1 MLCLEP
7 GLLGKKKSKMLME
20 RLQQKFIEN
29 AENVLEHTRKTVS
42 VTPQRGMHTEKGSWN
57 ITEVLV
63 PQKNSPPLDKL
74 KRMEPVLIELE
85 PWEYEHACDVGIRR
99 YTANWNKQDAPHY
112 ANKKLQEDN
121 RTAQV
126 ASAICELAVAK
137 HTNRYWSGHVWHATE
152 HQKYRHIPDVGKNIE
167 VRRLRTRDEAAVR
180 KHQNNIE
187 KLVLWVAKP
196 VMPELRQ
203 VHLYGWIKQTDA
215 WQQGTTS
222 DYDPENTKTIHIN
235 QLNTPHL

>member
-1 MLCLEP
+1 
-7 GLLGKKKSKMLME
+7 
-20 RLQQKFIEN
+20 
-29 AENVLEHTRKTVS
+29 
-42 VTPQRGMHTEKGSWN
+42 
-57 ITEVLV
+57 
-63 PQKNSPPLDKL
+63 
-74 KRMEPVLIELE
+74 MEPVLIELE

-152 HQKYRHIPDVGKNIE
+152 HQKYRHIPDVGRNIE
-167 VRRLRTRDEAAVR
+167 VRRLRTREEAAVR
-180 KHQNNIE
+180 RHQNSIE

-203 VHLYGWIKQTDA
+203 VHLYGWIKQQQA
-215 WQQGTTS
+215 WENGIPS
-222 DYDPENTKTIHIN
+222 NYDPENTKTIHIS
-235 QLNTPHL
+235 QLNSPHL

>member
-1 MLCLEP
+1 
-7 GLLGKKKSKMLME
+7 
-20 RLQQKFIEN
+20 
-29 AENVLEHTRKTVS
+29 
-42 VTPQRGMHTEKGSWN
+42 
-57 ITEVLV
+57 
-63 PQKNSPPLDKL
+63 
-74 KRMEPVLIELE
+74 MEPVLIELE

-126 ASAICELAVAK
+126 ASAVCELAVAK
-137 HTNRYWSGHVWHATE
+137 HINRYWSGHVWHATE

-167 VRRLRTRDEAAVR
+167 VRRLRTREEAAVR

-187 KLVLWVAKP
+187 KLILWVAKP

-203 VHLYGWIKQTDA
+203 VHLYGWITQ
-215 WQQGTTS
+215 QQGWENGTPAN
-222 DYDPENTKTIHIN
+222 YDPENTKTIHIS
-235 QLNTPHL
+235 QLNNPNL

>member
-1 MLCLEP
+1 
-7 GLLGKKKSKMLME
+7 
-20 RLQQKFIEN
+20 
-29 AENVLEHTRKTVS
+29 
-42 VTPQRGMHTEKGSWN
+42 
-57 ITEVLV
+57 
-63 PQKNSPPLDKL
+63 
-74 KRMEPVLIELE
+74 MEPVLIELE

-137 HTNRYWSGHVWHATE
+137 HINRYWSGHVWHATE
-152 HQKYRHIPDVGKNIE
+152 HQKYRNLPDVGKNIE
-167 VRRLRTRDEAAVR
+167 VRRLRTRQEAAVR

-187 KLVLWVAKP
+187 KLILWVAKP

-203 VHLYGWIKQTDA
+203 VHLYGWITQQQA
-215 WQQGTTS
+215 WENGTQAN
-222 DYDPENTKTIHIN
+222 YDPENTKTIHIN
-235 QLNTPHL
+235 QLNSPHL

>member
-1 MLCLEP
+1 
-7 GLLGKKKSKMLME
+7 
-20 RLQQKFIEN
+20 
-29 AENVLEHTRKTVS
+29 
-42 VTPQRGMHTEKGSWN
+42 
-57 ITEVLV
+57 
-63 PQKNSPPLDKL
+63 
-74 KRMEPVLIELE
+74 MEPLLIELE

-121 RTAQV
+121 RTALV
-126 ASAICELAVAK
+126 ASAVCELAVAK

-167 VRRLRTRDEAAVR
+167 VRRLRTREEAAVR
-180 KHQNNIE
+180 KHQNNIQ

-203 VHLYGWIKQTDA
+203 IHLYGWITQTDA
-215 WQQGTTS
+215 WQQGTAS
-222 DYDPENTKTIHIN
+222 DYDPENTKTIHISK
-235 QLNTPHL
+235 LNNPNL

>member
-1 MLCLEP
+1 
-7 GLLGKKKSKMLME
+7 
-20 RLQQKFIEN
+20 
-29 AENVLEHTRKTVS
+29 
-42 VTPQRGMHTEKGSWN
+42 
-57 ITEVLV
+57 
-63 PQKNSPPLDKL
+63 
-74 KRMEPVLIELE
+74 MEPVLIELE

-121 RTAQV
+121 RTALV

-152 HQKYRHIPDVGKNIE
+152 HQKYRHIPDVGTNIE
-167 VRRLRTRDEAAVR
+167 VRRLRTREEAAVR
-180 KHQNNIE
+180 KHQNNIH

-203 VHLYGWIKQTDA
+203 VHLYGWIRQTDA
-215 WQQGTTS
+215 WEIGSQS
-222 DYDPENTKTIHIN
+222 DYDPENTRLIHTS
-235 QLNTPHL
+235 QLTAP